1 MYVFYMFEP
10 IPLAGVSMGEAEMA
24 THARHSVAA
33 ASGQILLHSAAL
45 HTLLQLSTCS
55 EEVAAT
61 P

>member
-24 THARHSVAA
+24 THARHVAA
-33 ASGQILLHSAAL
+33 ASDQILLHSAAL

-55 EEVAAT
+55 EEMAAT

>member
-24 THARHSVAA
+24 THGRHVAA

-55 EEVAAT
+55 EEMAAT